1 MIKNI
6 TVPFEFKSSVC
17 NEHTNCPAWK
27 VEAFLFGEQIVEAM
41 YEGKDST
48 ERKAQIMCES
58 KVREYIKC
66 N

>member
-1 MIKNI
+1 MIKKI
-6 TVPFEFKSSVC
+6 IVPFEFKSSVC

-27 VEAFLFGEQIVEAM
+27 VEAFLFGEYITEVT

-48 ERKAQIMCES
+48 ERKTQLICEV
-58 KVREYIKC
+58 KLRDYIKC

>member
-6 TVPFEFKSSVC
+6 IVPIEFKSSVS
-17 NEHTNCPAWK
+17 NEFSTYPCWK
-27 VEAFLFGEQIVEAM
+27 IEAFLFGEQIVDVM

-48 ERKAQIMCES
+48 ERKVQIMCEV
-58 KVREYIKC
+58 KLREYIKC